1 MIGYGGVQF
10 DGACSAPGPPLRSD
24 LACAICP
31 RQTGATVQGVVV
43 AGMVGR
49 RATTLIVL
57 TAIVAIWPLVV
68 RDEFYQRVGALV
80 LLGAISGSAWN
91 LIGGYA
97 GQISFGHAMFFGA
110 GAYASLVVFT
120 QFGWPPIAGVPVG
133 VLASLALALLIGV
146 PTFRLRGHYFS
157 MATIAAAELLRI
169 VVSNWPLLGA
179 AAGLMG
185 PATPRNLA
193 DLSFRSPLPYYY
205 LFLLV
210 LGALLLVTWTMQ
222 RSRMGYYLRAI
233 NGGDRAARSL
243 GVAVLRF
250 KLYAMLL
257 SAGFTAVAGSLY
269 AVMIGFADP
278 DSTLGILVSVNMVL
292 VAALG
297 GAGRLFG
304 PLLGAAILVP
314 LEQVTNSL
322 FGGSGPGVTYVITGA
337 IILLIARFE
346 PGGVLDLI
354 DRVRWRSRTSG

>member
-1 MIGYGGVQF
+1 MARRRAASLFV
-10 DGACSAPGPPLRSD
+10 
-24 LACAICP
+24 LA
-31 RQTGATVQGVVV
+31 VVV
-43 AGMVGR
+43 AV
-49 RATTLIVL
+49 
-57 TAIVAIWPLVV
+57 WPLVV
-68 RDEFYQRVGALV
+68 HDEFYQRIGALV
-80 LLGAISGSAWN
+80 LLGAISASAWN
-91 LIGGYA
+91 IVGGYA

-120 QFGWPPIAGVPVG
+120 QFGWPPIAGVPIG
-133 VLASLALALLIGV
+133 VLASMGLALLIGT

-169 VVSNWPLLGA
+169 LVSNWPLLGA
-179 AAGLMG
+179 APGLMG
-185 PATPRNLA
+185 PATPRSLA

-205 LFLLV
+205 LFLCV
-210 LGALLLVTWTMQ
+210 LAVLLFVTWRMQ

-243 GVAVLRF
+243 GVAVLRY

-257 SAGFTAVAGSLY
+257 SAAFTAVAGSLY

-292 VAALG
+292 IAALG

-314 LEQVTNSL
+314 LEQVTNSV
-322 FGGSGPGVTYVITGA
+322 FGGSGTGVTYVITGA
-337 IILLIARFE
+337 IILVIARFE
-346 PGGVLDLI
+346 PGGVLDLVE
-354 DRVRWRSRTSG
+354 RVRWHTLTRRVAARRPLPQGGRDD